1 MMKRRTFLAT
11 SAAGFGLMLGRRAS
25 AAETVNVYSAR
36 HYPSDQILF
45 DLFTK
50 ETGIAVQVINGNAEE
65 LMQRQKQEAESS
77 PADVLITV
85 DAGNLWR
92 AQELGLFQGVKSAVL
107 EKEIPENLRDPQGRW
122 FAFSKRARVII
133 YNPDKVKAEELSTYQ
148 NLADPKWNGRILVRS
163 SNNIYNQSLV
173 SAMIETEGV
182 EKTEAWA
189 KGLVANFARKPEGG
203 DIDQIMALT
212 AGLGDVAISNS
223 YYFAR
228 MLNSDKPDV
237 KAKVE
242 KLKIFFP
249 NQQGPGSSGRGTH
262 INVSGAG
269 VAAYAP
275 NQANAIKFLEFLIS
289 PEAQKVFADANN
301 EFPIRADVPAA
312 PVVAAWGDFKADPVS
327 VTALGKNNA
336 EAVKIMD
343 RVEWR

>member
-1 MMKRRTFLAT
+1 MNRRLLI
-11 SAAGFGLMLGRRAS
+11 SAAMLGLGLLFGRDAV
-25 AAETVNVYSAR
+25 AEETVNVYSAR

-45 DLFTK
+45 DMFTN
-50 ETGIAVQVINGNAEE
+50 ETGIAVKVINGNAEE
-65 LMQRQKQEAESS
+65 LMQRQQQEGESS

-92 AQELGLFQGVKSAVL
+92 AQEMGLFKAVKSGIL
-107 EKEIPENLRDPQGRW
+107 EKEIPANLRDPEGRW

-133 YNPDKVKAEELSTYQ
+133 YNPEKVKPEELSTYAD
-148 NLADPKWNGRILVRS
+148 LADPKWKGRVLVRS

-173 SAMIETEGV
+173 AAMIETEGA

-203 DIDQIMALT
+203 DIDQIAAL
-212 AGLGDVAISNS
+212 ASGIGDVAISNT

-228 MLNSDKPDV
+228 MLTGKNEELKR
-237 KAKVE
+237 KVQR
-242 KLKIFFP
+242 LAIFFP
-249 NQQGPGSSGRGTH
+249 NQQDRGAH
-262 INVSGAG
+262 VNISGAG

-275 NQANAIKFLEFLIS
+275 NPANAVKFLEFLIS

-301 EFPIRADVPAA
+301 EFPVRSDVPPAA
-312 PVVAAWGDFKADPVS
+312 VVAGWGDFKADPVS

-343 RVEWR
+343 RAGWR

>member
-1 MMKRRTFLAT
+1 MKRRTFLA
-11 SAAGFGLMLGRRAS
+11 SAALGLGLVLGGQAS
-25 AAETVNVYSAR
+25 ADEVVNVYSAR

-65 LMQRQKQEAESS
+65 LMQRQKQEAENS

-92 AQELGLFQGVKSAVL
+92 AQEMGLFQGVKSAVL

-148 NLADPKWNGRILVRS
+148 SLADPKWKGRVLVRS

-173 SAMIETEGV
+173 SAMIETEGA

-249 NQQGPGSSGRGTH
+249 NQQARGTH

-275 NQANAIKFLEFLIS
+275 NQANAVKFLEFLIS

-301 EFPIRADVPAA
+301 EFPVRADVPAA

>member
-11 SAAGFGLMLGRRAS
+11 SAIGFGLMLSGRAS

-50 ETGIAVQVINGNAEE
+50 ETGIAIQVINGNAEE
-65 LMQRQKQEAESS
+65 LMQRQKQEAENS

-92 AQELGLFQGVKSAVL
+92 AQEMGLFQGVKSAIL
-107 EKEIPENLRDPQGRW
+107 EQQIPANLRDPQGRW

-148 NLADPKWNGRILVRS
+148 DLADPKWKGRILVRS

-212 AGLGDVAISNS
+212 AGIGDLAISNS

-228 MLNSDKPDV
+228 MLNSDKPEV

-249 NQQGPGSSGRGTH
+249 NQQQRGTH
-262 INVSGAG
+262 INISGAG

-275 NQANAIKFLEFLIS
+275 NRANAVKFLEFLIS

-301 EFPIRADVPAA
+301 EFPVRADVPAA
-312 PVVAAWGDFKADPVS
+312 PVVAAWGGFKADPVS
-327 VTALGKNNA
+327 VTALGKHNA

-343 RVEWR
+343 RVAWR

>member
-1 MMKRRTFLAT
+1 MMKRRSFLAA
-11 SAAGFGLMLGRRAS
+11 SAAGLGLVATRGAW

-45 DLFTK
+45 DMFTK

-65 LMQRQKQEAESS
+65 LMQRQKQEAENS
-77 PADVLITV
+77 PADVLVTV

-92 AQELGLFQGVKSAVL
+92 AQEMGLFQRVKSAIL
-107 EKEIPENLRDPQGRW
+107 EQEIPENLRDPQGRW

-133 YNPDKVKAEELSTYQ
+133 YNPEKVKAEELSTYQ
-148 NLADPKWNGRILVRS
+148 DLADPKWKGRVLVRS

-173 SAMIETEGV
+173 AAMIETDGV
-182 EKTEAWA
+182 EKTETWA

-228 MLNSDKPDV
+228 MLNSDKPEV

-249 NQQGPGSSGRGTH
+249 NQQERGTH
-262 INVSGAG
+262 INISGAG

-275 NQANAIKFLEFLIS
+275 NQANAVKFLEFLVS

-301 EFPIRADVPAA
+301 EFPVRADVPPA

-336 EAVKIMD
+336 EAVKLMD
-343 RVEWR
+343 RVGWR

>member
-1 MMKRRTFLAT
+1 MKRRNFLAG
-11 SAAGFGLMLGRRAS
+11 SAAGLGLMAARRAT

-45 DLFTK
+45 DMFTK

-65 LMQRQKQEAESS
+65 LMQRQKQEAENS

-92 AQELGLFQGVKSAVL
+92 AQEMGLLQGVKSAVL

-122 FAFSKRARVII
+122 FALSKRARVII
-133 YNPDKVKAEELSTYQ
+133 YSPDKVKVEELSTYQ
-148 NLADPKWNGRILVRS
+148 DLANPKWKGRLLVRS

-173 SAMIETEGV
+173 AAMIETEGV

-212 AGLGDVAISNS
+212 AGLGDLAISNS

-228 MLNSDKPDV
+228 MLNSDKPEV

-249 NQQGPGSSGRGTH
+249 NQAERGTH
-262 INVSGAG
+262 INISGAG

-275 NQANAIKFLEFLIS
+275 NRANAVKFLEFLIS

-301 EFPIRADVPAA
+301 EFPLRADVPPA
-312 PVVAAWGDFKADPVS
+312 PVVAAWGEFKADPVS

-336 EAVKIMD
+336 EAVKLMD
-343 RVEWR
+343 RVGWR

>member
-1 MMKRRTFLAT
+1 MHRRTFLAGT
-11 SAAGFGLMLGRRAS
+11 AAGFGLMLSRSAS

-36 HYPSDQILF
+36 HYPSDEILF
-45 DLFTK
+45 DMFSK
-50 ETGIAVQVINGNAEE
+50 ETGIAVQVINGNAED
-65 LMQRQKQEAESS
+65 LMQRQKQEGESS

-92 AQELGLFQGVKSAVL
+92 AQEMGLFKGVRSDDL
-107 EKEIPENLRDPQGRW
+107 EREIPENLRDPQGRW
-122 FAFSKRARVII
+122 FGFSKRARVII

-148 NLADPKWNGRILVRS
+148 DLADSKWKGRILVRS

-173 SAMIETEGV
+173 AAMIETDGL

-212 AGLGDVAISNS
+212 AGIGDIAISNS

-249 NQQGPGSSGRGTH
+249 NQQARGTH
-262 INVSGAG
+262 INISGAG

-275 NQANAIKFLEFLIS
+275 NEANAVKFLEFLVS

-301 EFPIRADVPAA
+301 EFPVRKDVPPTA
-312 PVVAAWGDFKADPVS
+312 VVAAWGDFKADPIS
-327 VTALGKNNA
+327 ATALGKNNA
-336 EAVKIMD
+336 EAVKLMD

>member
-11 SAAGFGLMLGRRAS
+11 GAAGFGLMLGRRAT
-25 AAETVNVYSAR
+25 AAEIVNVYSAR

-65 LMQRQKQEAESS
+65 LMQRQKQEAENS

-92 AQELGLFQGVKSAVL
+92 AQEMRLFQGVKSDIL
-107 EKEIPENLRDPQGRW
+107 TKEIPENLRDPQGRW

-133 YNPDKVKAEELSTYQ
+133 HNPDKVKAEELSTYQ
-148 NLADPKWNGRILVRS
+148 DLADPKWKGRVLVRS

-249 NQQGPGSSGRGTH
+249 NQQERGTH

-275 NQANAIKFLEFLIS
+275 NQVNAVKFLEFLIS

-301 EFPIRADVPAA
+301 EFPVRTDVPAA
-312 PVVAAWGDFKADPVS
+312 PVVAAWGGFKADPVS

>member
-1 MMKRRTFLAT
+1 MNRRLLL
-11 SAAGFGLMLGRRAS
+11 SAAVLGLGLLLGRNAV
-25 AAETVNVYSAR
+25 AEETVNVYSAR

-45 DLFTK
+45 DMFTK

-65 LMQRQKQEAESS
+65 LMQRQQQEGESS

-92 AQELGLFQGVKSAVL
+92 AQEMGLFKSVKSDVL
-107 EKEIPENLRDPQGRW
+107 EKEIPANLRDPQGRW
-122 FAFSKRARVII
+122 FGFSKRARVII
-133 YNPDKVKAEELSTYQ
+133 YNPDKVKPEELSTYAD
-148 NLADPKWNGRILVRS
+148 LADPKWKGRVLVRS

-173 SAMIETEGV
+173 SSMIEAQGV
-182 EKTEAWA
+182 EKTEVWA
-189 KGLVANFARKPEGG
+189 KGLVENFARKPEGG

-228 MLNSDKPDV
+228 MLNSDKADV
-237 KAKVE
+237 RAKVE

-249 NQQGPGSSGRGTH
+249 NQNEQGTH
-262 INVSGAG
+262 INISGAG

-275 NQANAIKFLEFLIS
+275 NEANAVKFLEFLVS

-301 EFPIRADVPAA
+301 EFPVRGDVPATA
-312 PVVAAWGDFKADPVS
+312 VVAAWGDFKADPIS
-327 VTALGKNNA
+327 ATALGKNNA
-336 EAVKIMD
+336 EAVKLMD
-343 RVEWR
+343 RVGWR

>member
-1 MMKRRTFLAT
+1 MMQRRTFLAS
-11 SAAGFGLMLGRRAS
+11 SALGIHLMLSGRAS
-25 AAETVNVYSAR
+25 AEETVNVYSAR

-45 DLFTK
+45 EMFTK
-50 ETGIAVQVINGNAEE
+50 ATGIAVKVINGNAED
-65 LMQRQKQEAESS
+65 LMQRQKQEAENS

-92 AQELGLFQGVKSAVL
+92 AQEMGLFQGVKSAVL

-148 NLADPKWNGRILVRS
+148 DLADPKWKGRILVRS

-173 SAMIETEGV
+173 SAMIETEGA

-203 DIDQIMALT
+203 DIDQIIALT
-212 AGLGDVAISNS
+212 AGLGDLAISNS

-228 MLNSDKPDV
+228 MLSSDKPGV

-242 KLKIFFP
+242 RLRIFFP
-249 NQQGPGSSGRGTH
+249 NQQERGTH
-262 INVSGAG
+262 INISGAG

-275 NQANAIKFLEFLIS
+275 NQANAVRFLEFLIS

-301 EFPIRADVPAA
+301 EFPVRSDVPPA

-336 EAVKIMD
+336 GAVKIMD
-343 RVEWR
+343 RAEWR

>member
-1 MMKRRTFLAT
+1 MMERRTFLAT
-11 SAAGFGLMLGRRAS
+11 TAASIALLAGRRAR
-25 AAETVNVYSAR
+25 AAESVNVYSAR

-65 LMQRQKQEAESS
+65 LMQRQKQEAENS

-92 AQELGLFQGVKSAVL
+92 AQEMGLFQGVKSAIL

-148 NLADPKWNGRILVRS
+148 DLADPKWKGRVLVRS

-173 SAMIETEGV
+173 SAMIETEGA

-228 MLNSDKPDV
+228 MLNSDKAEV

-242 KLKIFFP
+242 KLRIFFP
-249 NQQGPGSSGRGTH
+249 NQQARGTH

-275 NQANAIKFLEFLIS
+275 NRANAVKFLEFLIS

>member
-1 MMKRRTFLAT
+1 MMQRRTFLAGST
-11 SAAGFGLMLGRRAS
+11 AALGLMAARQAS

-45 DLFTK
+45 DMFTK

-92 AQELGLFQGVKSAVL
+92 AQEMGLFQSVKSAVL

-133 YNPDKVKAEELSTYQ
+133 YNPEKVKAEELSTYQ
-148 NLADPKWNGRILVRS
+148 DLADPKWKGRVLVRS

-173 SAMIETEGV
+173 AAMIETDGV

-212 AGLGDVAISNS
+212 AGLGDIAISNS

-228 MLNSDKPDV
+228 MLNSDKPDI

-249 NQQGPGSSGRGTH
+249 NQQQRGTH
-262 INVSGAG
+262 INISGAG

-275 NQANAIKFLEFLIS
+275 NKANAVKFLEFLVS

-301 EFPIRADVPAA
+301 EFPMRADVPPA

-336 EAVKIMD
+336 EAVKLMD
-343 RVEWR
+343 RVGWR

>member
-1 MMKRRTFLAT
+1 MNRRLLL
-11 SAAGFGLMLGRRAS
+11 SAAMLGLGLLLGRNAV
-25 AAETVNVYSAR
+25 AEEAVNVYSAR

-45 DLFTK
+45 DMFTK

-65 LMQRQKQEAESS
+65 LMQRQQQEGENS

-92 AQELGLFQGVKSAVL
+92 AQEMGLFKGVKSEIL
-107 EKEIPENLRDPQGRW
+107 EKEIPANLRDPEGRW
-122 FAFSKRARVII
+122 YGFSKRARVII
-133 YNPDKVKAEELSTYQ
+133 YNPDKVKPEELSTYQ
-148 NLADPKWNGRILVRS
+148 DLADPKWKGRVLVRS

-173 SAMIETEGV
+173 SAMIETHGV

-189 KGLVANFARKPEGG
+189 KGLVENFARKPEGG

-242 KLKIFFP
+242 KLRIFFP
-249 NQQGPGSSGRGTH
+249 NQQEQGTH
-262 INVSGAG
+262 INISGAG
-269 VAAYAP
+269 VAAHAP
-275 NQANAIKFLEFLIS
+275 HEANAIKFLEFLVS

-301 EFPIRADVPAA
+301 EFPVRNDVPPTA
-312 PVVAAWGDFKADPVS
+312 VVAAWGEFKADPIS
-327 VTALGKNNA
+327 ATALGKNNA
-336 EAVKIMD
+336 EAVKLMD
-343 RVEWR
+343 RVGWR

>member
-1 MMKRRTFLAT
+1 MMHRRTFLAGT
-11 SAAGFGLMLGRRAS
+11 AAGFGLMLSRSAS

-36 HYPSDQILF
+36 HYPSDEILF
-45 DLFTK
+45 DMFSK
-50 ETGIAVQVINGNAEE
+50 ETGIAVQVINGNAED
-65 LMQRQKQEAESS
+65 LMQRQKQEGESS

-92 AQELGLFQGVKSAVL
+92 AQEMGLFKGVRSDDL
-107 EKEIPENLRDPQGRW
+107 EREIPENLRDPQGRW
-122 FAFSKRARVII
+122 FGFSKRARVII
-133 YNPDKVKAEELSTYQ
+133 YNPEKVKAEELSTYQ
-148 NLADPKWNGRILVRS
+148 DLADSKWKGRILVRS

-173 SAMIETEGV
+173 AAMIETDGL

-189 KGLVANFARKPEGG
+189 RGLVANFARKPEGG

-212 AGLGDVAISNS
+212 AGIGDIAISNS

-237 KAKVE
+237 KDKVE

-249 NQQGPGSSGRGTH
+249 NQQARGTH
-262 INVSGAG
+262 INISGAG

-275 NQANAIKFLEFLIS
+275 NEANAVKFLEFLVS

-301 EFPIRADVPAA
+301 EFPVRKDVPPTA
-312 PVVAAWGDFKADPVS
+312 VVAAWGDFKADPIS
-327 VTALGKNNA
+327 ATALGKNNA
-336 EAVKIMD
+336 EAVKLMD

>member
-11 SAAGFGLMLGRRAS
+11 SAAGLALLAGRRAS

-65 LMQRQKQEAESS
+65 LMQRQKQEAENS

-92 AQELGLFQGVKSAVL
+92 AQEMGLFQGVKSAL
-107 EKEIPENLRDPQGRW
+107 LDKEIPENLRDPQGRW

-133 YNPDKVKAEELSTYQ
+133 YNPDKVKLEELSTYQ
-148 NLADPKWNGRILVRS
+148 DLADPKWKGRVLVRS

-173 SAMIETEGV
+173 SAMIETEGA

-228 MLNSDKPDV
+228 MLNSDKPDI

-249 NQQGPGSSGRGTH
+249 NQQARGTH
-262 INVSGAG
+262 INISGAG

-275 NQANAIKFLEFLIS
+275 NPANAVKFLEFLIS

-301 EFPIRADVPAA
+301 EFPVRADVPAA

>member
-1 MMKRRTFLAT
+1 MMKRRTFLAG
-11 SAAGFGLMLGRRAS
+11 SAAGLGLLAAGRAS
-25 AAETVNVYSAR
+25 AAEAVNVYSAR

-45 DLFTK
+45 DMFTRQS
-50 ETGIAVQVINGNAEE
+50 GIAVQVINGNAEE
-65 LMQRQKQEAESS
+65 LMQRQKQEAENS

-92 AQELGLFQGVKSAVL
+92 AQEMGLFQGAESDL
-107 EKEIPENLRDPQGRW
+107 LQKEIPENLRDPQGRW

-133 YNPDKVKAEELSTYQ
+133 YNPEKVKAEELSTYQ
-148 NLADPKWNGRILVRS
+148 DLADPKWTGRVLVRS

-173 SAMIETEGV
+173 AAMIETDGI

-228 MLNSDKPDV
+228 MLNSDKADV

-249 NQQGPGSSGRGTH
+249 NQQLRGTH

-275 NQANAIKFLEFLIS
+275 NRANAVKLLEFLIS

-301 EFPIRADVPAA
+301 EFPVRADVPPAA
-312 PVVAAWGDFKADPVS
+312 VVAAWGDFKADPIS

-336 EAVKIMD
+336 EAVKLMD
-343 RVEWR
+343 RVGWR

>member
-1 MMKRRTFLAT
+1 MMQRRSFLAAST
-11 SAAGFGLMLGRRAS
+11 LGLGLLLSGQAF
-25 AAETVNVYSAR
+25 ADEVVNVYSAR

-45 DLFTK
+45 DMFTK

-65 LMQRQKQEAESS
+65 LMQRQQQEGENS

-92 AQELGLFQGVKSAVL
+92 AQEMGLFQAVKSDIL
-107 EKEIPENLRDPQGRW
+107 EKEIPDNLRDPQGRW
-122 FAFSKRARVII
+122 YAFSKRARVII

-148 NLADPKWNGRILVRS
+148 DLADPKWKGRVLVRS

-173 SAMIETEGV
+173 SAMIETEGL

-212 AGLGDVAISNS
+212 AGIGDVAISNS

-228 MLNSDKPDV
+228 LLNSDKAEV

-242 KLKIFFP
+242 RLKLFFP
-249 NQQGPGSSGRGTH
+249 NQQARGTH
-262 INVSGAG
+262 INVSGGG
-269 VAAYAP
+269 VAAHAP
-275 NQANAIKFLEFLIS
+275 NKANAVKFLEFLIS

-301 EFPIRADVPAA
+301 EFPVRADVPST
-312 PVVAAWGDFKADPVS
+312 PVVAAWGPFKADPIS
-327 VTALGKNNA
+327 ATALGKNNA
-336 EAVKIMD
+336 EAVKLMD